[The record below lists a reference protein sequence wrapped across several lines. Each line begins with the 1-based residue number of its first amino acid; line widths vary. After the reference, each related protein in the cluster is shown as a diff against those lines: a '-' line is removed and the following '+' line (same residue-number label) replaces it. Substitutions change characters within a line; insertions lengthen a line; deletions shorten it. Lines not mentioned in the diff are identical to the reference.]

1 MRTRM
6 RKVVRAAVVA
16 LFATL
21 PIAMAPCDSSLQY
34 PPSDTETVWGVA
46 IAEPG

>member
-6 RKVVRAAVVA
+6 RKVVRAAVVV

-21 PIAMAPCDSSLQY
+21 PIAMAPCDSPFQY
-34 PPSDTETVWGVA
+34 PPSHTETIWGVA
-46 IAEPG
+46 IAQPE